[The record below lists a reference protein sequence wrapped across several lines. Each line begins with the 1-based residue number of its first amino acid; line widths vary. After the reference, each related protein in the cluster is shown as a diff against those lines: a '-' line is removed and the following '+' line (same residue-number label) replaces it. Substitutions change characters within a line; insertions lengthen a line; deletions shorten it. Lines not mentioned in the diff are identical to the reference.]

1 MKKNAIYPVLFLDY
15 LVQTIHGN
23 DDNDN
28 NESESQTPSIQ
39 QHPILRFC
47 LLSTISIIL
56 TYINYLGL
64 PLVGTMSVS
73 ISIISISPFIIM
85 CLVGILFK
93 GIEPSNWF
101 IMPDDDGF
109 AAGSSSSNHTS
120 LVNDDD
126 FIIDAD
132 DSRYFFFNPT
142 FGGVLWR
149 PYLNNLFWNLNS
161 FDAVGCF
168 AEDVHNPSTLLPKAL
183 HWSVVIVALGY
194 FIPLLVAIGCS
205 KQPTNNQSDW
215 VDGYLAVIVENIGGK
230 WLSTWIIFAAGIS
243 NIALFQAELSAD
255 SLAIMGMAEN
265 GYLPQIFTTRSQKY
279 GTPTYGLLLCCLVII
294 IMSISSNLDTLI
306 EMLNFNYGISLLME
320 YIAFIKLRISRPIII
335 PSSSSTSTTDDND
348 NLQSQH
354 RTTSSRTGTL
364 YRPYRIPLNTFGCIL
379 FFLPT
384 IIMTLIVLSLASYTT
399 FIVSIV
405 VNIIFMSIYYAKEHK
420 EKQKQQQQQGVG
432 TVGIHHND
440 VYERVSTMLDDFS
453 MMDEQQQQEGRREGS
468 VI

>member
-23 DDNDN
+23 DINGND
-28 NESESQTPSIQ
+28 ESESSMSI

-101 IMPDDDGF
+101 IMPHDDGF
-109 AAGSSSSNHTS
+109 AAGSSSSSSSSSSNHTS
-120 LVNDDD
+120 LIVNDDD

-132 DSRYFFFNPT
+132 DDDSSRHFFLFNPT

-183 HWSVVIVALGY
+183 HWSVIIVALGY

-205 KQPTNNQSDW
+205 TPSSNTNNQSNW

-294 IMSISSNLDTLI
+294 ILSISSNLDTLI

-335 PSSSSTSTTDDND
+335 PSST
-348 NLQSQH
+348 
-354 RTTSSRTGTL
+354 
-364 YRPYRIPLNTFGCIL
+364 
-379 FFLPT
+379 
-384 IIMTLIVLSLASYTT
+384 
-399 FIVSIV
+399 
-405 VNIIFMSIYYAKEHK
+405 
-420 EKQKQQQQQGVG
+420 
-432 TVGIHHND
+432 
-440 VYERVSTMLDDFS
+440 
-453 MMDEQQQQEGRREGS
+453 
-468 VI
+468 